1 MILTSQVVVAAGAG
15 TAGPESLA
23 GSTAVELY
31 LVAVGGGRYGAA
43 VTPLV
48 AVGGYHYVP
57 PLPTVGGGHYAVAV
71 PPSVAVGGGRY
82 LTAAPLLSIL
92 VLHNVGLMASALSV

>member
-23 GSTAVELY
+23 GSTAVELH
-31 LVAVGGGRYGAA
+31 LVAVGGGRY
-43 VTPLV
+43 
-48 AVGGYHYVP
+48 
-57 PLPTVGGGHYAVAV
+57 AVAV
-71 PPSVAVGGGRY
+71 PPSVAVGGGCLLVAVGGGRY

-92 VLHNVGLMASALSV
+92 VLHNVGLMVSALSV